1 MSQAYAIRFGH
12 ESQVI
17 GVGIERPGAGL
28 FDDVFILVC
37 IEERLVTQ
45 CALVRLVDYV

>member
-1 MSQAYAIRFGH
+1 MSQTYAICLGH

-37 IEERLVTQ
+37 IEEKLVTQ
-45 CALVRLVDYV
+45 CALVRLVGYV